1 MINDVNVGGPNDTGI
16 ETIAADDDDD
26 GGNAGDVG
34 CEDDAGD

>member
-16 ETIAADDDDD
+16 ETTAADDD